1 MSKRLRSSD
10 RIANGLQK
18 HDLLSNAEDNVN
30 KKQKVGCRDHK
41 KIVKKWW
48 KDHHNANQITLAR
61 KEELETENLHLKE
74 A

>member
-30 KKQKVGCRDHK
+30 KKQKVGGRDHK
-41 KIVKKWW
+41 K
-48 KDHHNANQITLAR
+48 TLAR